1 MHNNFEL
8 NETTG
13 VGLIKDDNDNNILI
27 KTDANEEQLT
37 ELLEKENKIES
48 NQNKIKHIKHEINKI
63 DINIFSKIMAYIT
76 NIYLLIKF
84 KAYYEAIQVIFEDW
98 LFLVKLI
105 GIFFLVMQ
113 PTILLINLKMKTF
126 KYNFNKRN
134 MLAKEIQFCEE
145 RIIDLSKELE
155 NLKSEVQ
162 IKEMNTND
170 VVTSSI
176 NYPIRSEEEKN
187 NDYVNVQSGP
197 VKFKS
202 LRKEFEK

>member
-1 MHNNFEL
+1 MHNNFKL

-37 ELLEKENKIES
+37 AILEKENEIEGRAEYIKNLKYEIIWKKLVNLFKI
-48 NQNKIKHIKHEINKI
+48 
-63 DINIFSKIMAYIT
+63 FMYGLGT
-76 NIYLLIKF
+76 IYFI
-84 KAYYEAIQVIFEDW
+84 
-98 LFLVKLI
+98 LV
-105 GIFFLVMQ
+105 
-113 PTILLINLKMKTF
+113 LINSLQYHLYTLSIALLAVISMFEIVTNLKAKSF
-126 KYNFNKRN
+126 KYNNN
-134 MLAKEIQFCEE
+134 QIELLSKEISKSKTK
-145 RIIDLSKELE
+145 LKVLVKELE

-162 IKEMNTND
+162 IKEMKTND
-170 VVTSSI
+170 VVTTLI
-176 NYPIRSEEEKN
+176 NYPKRSEEEKN